1 MALTASGAITLD
13 AMHVEAG
20 GTTGSACTIND
31 TDIIGLIDKT
41 AGATMAFNEWYG
53 ASASFYNFGINQ
65 SCRFED
71 AFLTKTHGSA
81 GNRRT
86 WTFSAW
92 IKRGKVGVQQNIYNP
107 HDGGNETQMH
117 ILSTDVFRMYDA
129 GGGGFNAVSAYKF
142 RDLSAW
148 YHIVVRIDTTS
159 ATAANRIRLYVNG
172 VEQALLNSGDG
183 VSAYGTAE
191 PTRNYDTEWNMATL
205 HVLGAYGSNTA
216 QSRFFGYM
224 ADVNMI
230 DGSSLGPDSFG
241 ETKNDIWIPKD
252 TTDLSFGTN
261 GFRMKFQDSTAFG
274 DDTSGTGTDFATTGL
289 AASDQSKDS
298 PTNNFSTFNPIA
310 PDTTGA
316 TNHSFSEGNL
326 KVSTGSNSWWNCFG
340 TISIT
345 PGKYYWEYYALGSG
359 DVDQNIGV
367 CTLDWHRGSNAG
379 ADTADAYSLYA
390 ASDGN
395 GYLYTDGASA
405 VNKGTG
411 YCWTHADIMS
421 VAFDADTGKI
431 WYAKNGTFLG
441 SGDPA
446 AGSNVA
452 HTVTAGDLA
461 KGMLPVFSGYHTAAT
476 PMINFGQDSSFAGN
490 ETAQGNKDGNGKGD
504 FYYSP
509 PSGYLSLS
517 TFSLPDPVA
526 TVDPNKGGSPQDYF
540 SSVLYTGN
548 GGDQTI
554 TGVGFQPDWTW
565 IKHRTEAHDHVI
577 TDSVRPIDKILFSNG
592 VDSDTSGGEI
602 TSFNSDGFVLEY
614 SGTDTQAIKF
624 NESSDTYV
632 SWNWKAGT
640 SFSNDASS
648 TSVGNVDSAGTVNT
662 DVGFSIINF
671 VVTTDATMQ
680 IAHGLGKIPKMI
692 ISKNRD
698 TNSNWDVYHSFV
710 GNEHRLKL
718 NSTAA
723 IEDQDG
729 VWADTTPTSSVFY
742 QKGNGS
748 WHAVGGNVLAYCF
761 AEVDGYSKF
770 GSYVGNGNADGTFVY
785 TGFRPAFIIYKKT
798 SGTGNWGILDN
809 KKSPFNLNEAWQ
821 AANLQN
827 AETNESARAVDFL
840 SNGFKA
846 RGTNADLNTSS
857 GTYIYMA
864 FAEQPFKYANAR

>member
-1 MALTASGAITLD
+1 MSGPFGSTAWMANPASGFYDFPITNS
-13 AMHVEAG
+13 VR
-20 GTTGSACTIND
+20 INVGD
-31 TDIIGLIDKT
+31 
-41 AGATMAFNEWYG
+41 
-53 ASASFYNFGINQ
+53 SSFLSFTP
-65 SCRFED
+65 S
-71 AFLTKTHGSA
+71 SA
-81 GNRRT
+81 GNLRAWT
-86 WTFSAW
+86 WSGW
-92 IKRGKVGVQQNIYNP
+92 IKRGNAPTAQNATFFSANNADNFRIVGAGAGSADVDTINLVMV
-107 HDGGNETQMH
+107 DGSNNTTGVLDT
-117 ILSTDVFRMYDA
+117 LAR
-129 GGGGFNAVSAYKF
+129 F
-142 RDLSAW
+142 RDASSW
-148 YHIVVRIDTTS
+148 YHFVIRWDVNNG
-159 ATAANRIRLYVNG
+159 TALNRLRLYVNG
-172 VEQALLNSGDG
+172 VQITTFSGDNAL
-183 VSAYGTAE
+183 VDQNTDSIINSAVI
-191 PTRNYDTEWNMATL
+191 
-205 HVLGAYGSNTA
+205 HKLGAQ
-216 QSRFFGYM
+216 QSSTTRDIDGYM
-224 ADVNMI
+224 AEVNFI
-230 DGSSLGPDSFG
+230 DGTSLGPDSFG
-241 ETKNDIWIPKD
+241 EFKSDIWIPKD
-252 TTDLSFGTN
+252 TAGLTFGNQGWRLQFKQVGT
-261 GFRMKFQDSTAFG
+261 GTASSSTIGA
-274 DDTSGTGTDFATTGL
+274 DTSGNDNHWTSANL
-289 AASDQSKDS
+289 AASDVMPDS
-298 PTNNFSTFNPIA
+298 PTNNFATLNPSDPNIA
-310 PDTTGA
+310 SLSITL
-316 TNHSFSEGNL
+316 SEGNL
-326 KVSTGSNSWWNCFG
+326 KATGTAYGASLFSSTAFLNTLMGGKWYYEQRMNDIGRLPRLGWKSASNKIFYRSNGKKNVDG
-340 TISIT
+340 TESS
-345 PGKYYWEYYALGSG
+345 Y
-359 DVDQNIGV
+359 
-367 CTLDWHRGSNAG
+367 G
-379 ADTADAYSLYA
+379 ATF
-390 ASDGN
+390 
-395 GYLYTDGASA
+395 TDG
-405 VNKGTG
+405 
-411 YCWTHADIMS
+411 DIIS
-421 VAFDADTGKI
+421 VAADVGSSTVEFF
-431 WYAKNGTFLG
+431 KNNASQGSISYTFVAGQDYTNAVEYGGPHGEEG
-441 SGDPA
+441 S
-446 AGSNVA
+446 
-452 HTVTAGDLA
+452 TFI
-461 KGMLPVFSGYHTAAT
+461 M
-476 PMINFGQDSSFAGN
+476 NFGQDSSFAGT
-490 ETAQGNKDGNGKGD
+490 ETAQSNADSNGIGNF
-504 FYYSP
+504 FYAP
-509 PSGYLSLS
+509 PSGFLAICTSN
-517 TFSLPDPVA
+517 LPDPVE

-640 SFSNDASS
+640 AFSNDASS

>member
-1 MALTASGAITLD
+1 MSGPFGSTAWMANPSSGFYDFPITNS
-13 AMHVEAG
+13 VR
-20 GTTGSACTIND
+20 INVGD
-31 TDIIGLIDKT
+31 
-41 AGATMAFNEWYG
+41 
-53 ASASFYNFGINQ
+53 SSFLSFTP
-65 SCRFED
+65 S
-71 AFLTKTHGSA
+71 SA
-81 GNRRT
+81 GNLRAWT
-86 WTFSAW
+86 WSGW
-92 IKRGKVGVQQNIYNP
+92 IKRGNAPTAQNATFFSANNADNFRIVGAGAGSADVDTINLVMV
-107 HDGGNETQMH
+107 DGSNNTTGVLDT
-117 ILSTDVFRMYDA
+117 LAR
-129 GGGGFNAVSAYKF
+129 F
-142 RDLSAW
+142 RDASSW
-148 YHIVVRIDTTS
+148 YHFVIRWDVNNG
-159 ATAANRIRLYVNG
+159 TALNRFRLYVNG
-172 VEQALLNSGDG
+172 VQITTFSGDNAL
-183 VSAYGTAE
+183 VDQNTDSIINSAVI
-191 PTRNYDTEWNMATL
+191 
-205 HVLGAYGSNTA
+205 HKLGAQ
-216 QSRFFGYM
+216 QSSTTRDIDGYM
-224 ADVNMI
+224 AEVNFI
-230 DGSSLGPDSFG
+230 DGTSLGPDSFG
-241 ETKNDIWIPKD
+241 EFKSDIWIPKD
-252 TTDLSFGTN
+252 TAGLTFGNQGWRLQFKQVGT
-261 GFRMKFQDSTAFG
+261 GTASSSTIGA
-274 DDTSGTGTDFATTGL
+274 DTSGNDNHWTSANL
-289 AASDQSKDS
+289 AASDVMPDS
-298 PTNNFSTFNPIA
+298 PTNNFSTLNSVMRANLTI
-310 PDTTGA
+310 
-316 TNHSFSEGNL
+316 SEGNL
-326 KVSTGSNSWWNCFG
+326 KVVGVGNNFDNIAG
-340 TISIT
+340 TISFDPT
-345 PGKYYWEYYALGSG
+345 DSRGYYFEYRSSGNDDGTLFGIADPQNVNFNQSDPVGSF
-359 DVDQNIGV
+359 
-367 CTLDWHRGSNAG
+367 
-379 ADTADAYSLYA
+379 
-390 ASDGN
+390 
-395 GYLYTDGASA
+395 TDGADGFGY
-405 VNKGTG
+405 KGNGGKRNNENNENYGNSYTSG
-411 YCWTHADIMS
+411 DILS
-421 VAFDADTGKI
+421 CAIKSGSIFF
-431 WYAKNGTFLG
+431 YKNGTLQN
-441 SGDPA
+441 SG
-446 AGSNVA
+446 
-452 HTVTAGDLA
+452 
-461 KGMLPVFSGYHTAAT
+461 TAAYT
-476 PMINFGQDSSFAGN
+476 SIAGTKVAGFAINGTQSGTVNFGQDSSFAGT
-490 ETAQGNKDGNGKGD
+490 ETAQGNSDSNGIGD
-504 FYYSP
+504 FYYAV
-509 PSGYLSLS
+509 PSGYVALC
-517 TFSLPDPVA
+517 TANLPDPVE

>member
-289 AASDQSKDS
+289 AAGDQSKDS
-298 PTNNFSTFNPIA
+298 PTNNFATLNKLSRVG
-310 PDTTGA
+310 TTA
-316 TNHSFSEGNL
+316 FSEGSL
-326 KVSTGSNSWWNCFG
+326 K
-340 TISIT
+340 
-345 PGKYYWEYYALGSG
+345 A
-359 DVDQNIGV
+359 
-367 CTLDWHRGSNAG
+367 
-379 ADTADAYSLYA
+379 
-390 ASDGN
+390 
-395 GYLYTDGASA
+395 
-405 VNKGTG
+405 
-411 YCWTHADIMS
+411 
-421 VAFDADTGKI
+421 
-431 WYAKNGTFLG
+431 
-441 SGDPA
+441 
-446 AGSNVA
+446 
-452 HTVTAGDLA
+452 
-461 KGMLPVFSGYHTAAT
+461 
-476 PMINFGQDSSFAGN
+476 
-490 ETAQGNKDGNGKGD
+490 
-504 FYYSP
+504 
-509 PSGYLSLS
+509 
-517 TFSLPDPVA
+517 
-526 TVDPNKGGSPQDYF
+526 
-540 SSVLYTGN
+540 
-548 GGDQTI
+548 
-554 TGVGFQPDWTW
+554 
-565 IKHRTEAHDHVI
+565 
-577 TDSVRPIDKILFSNG
+577 
-592 VDSDTSGGEI
+592 
-602 TSFNSDGFVLEY
+602 
-614 SGTDTQAIKF
+614 
-624 NESSDTYV
+624 
-632 SWNWKAGT
+632 
-640 SFSNDASS
+640 
-648 TSVGNVDSAGTVNT
+648 
-662 DVGFSIINF
+662 
-671 VVTTDATMQ
+671 
-680 IAHGLGKIPKMI
+680 
-692 ISKNRD
+692 
-698 TNSNWDVYHSFV
+698 
-710 GNEHRLKL
+710 
-718 NSTAA
+718 
-723 IEDQDG
+723 
-729 VWADTTPTSSVFY
+729 
-742 QKGNGS
+742 
-748 WHAVGGNVLAYCF
+748 
-761 AEVDGYSKF
+761 
-770 GSYVGNGNADGTFVY
+770 
-785 TGFRPAFIIYKKT
+785 
-798 SGTGNWGILDN
+798 
-809 KKSPFNLNEAWQ
+809 
-821 AANLQN
+821 
-827 AETNESARAVDFL
+827 
-840 SNGFKA
+840 
-846 RGTNADLNTSS
+846 
-857 GTYIYMA
+857 
-864 FAEQPFKYANAR
+864 